1 MVTIYV
7 LKLKQNKYYV
17 GKTTQPTFRL
27 NDHFV
32 GGGAA
37 WTKIYKPISIYE
49 LIPDRPDSDEQI
61 VTQEYMKKYGIDNV
75 RGGPWC
81 KISLT
86 KYEKD
91 MILQINK
98 GNSDECYKCGSVQHF
113 ASQCNKK
120 KTQYKS
126 KKTHTVCER
135 CGRTSHT
142 TNRCYATTDV
152 NGFDIDST
160 EDEFSEYDTEDEFS
174 EYDTEDEFSEYD
186 IVCYR
191 CGRSG
196 HTRPNCYA
204 LTHAKGYSF

>member
-1 MVTIYV
+1 MRVFVILKNDSYYLFIHIVVTYSMVTIYV

-120 KTQYKS
+120 KTQYKQLLIMMILKI
-126 KKTHTVCER
+126 KKLKKKYR
-135 CGRTSHT
+135 
-142 TNRCYATTDV
+142 
-152 NGFDIDST
+152 
-160 EDEFSEYDTEDEFS
+160 
-174 EYDTEDEFSEYD
+174 
-186 IVCYR
+186 IVIR
-191 CGRSG
+191 NILL
-196 HTRPNCYA
+196 PN
-204 LTHAKGYSF
+204 L